1 MSKSVKRYYLQL
13 QPLTPIH
20 IGSGEEVM
28 PYEYIVEDNK
38 YYRIN
43 LFDLINVLP
52 PEKREELVN
61 IMEKDLV
68 ELRSIV
74 SDYNWKDSTLYE
86 ANTSSDFSV
95 DYHKNIK
102 RSANNL
108 AINEFINSKMR
119 PYIPGSSIKGAFR
132 TAYIYKYADNIYY
145 DISRNRHG
153 FFNVRGSRRKAQQ
166 IEGKTL
172 NYRKIF
178 GDPFQT
184 VKFSDSSLNISN
196 LKIYKT
202 YSVNVKKANTDGI
215 PYYQE
220 VISGLL
226 SSNIEQNI
234 FLELSIDIA
243 RQNCDYHKN
252 TVKHSITADKLLN
265 ATRSFSKKIIESEL
279 DYLRDKNTSNE
290 TIDIYK
296 KLKSISS
303 DLDENQSLIRF
314 GKGVGFNTTTLNLAN
329 EKTTVQPVSRVL
341 ADSKYPMGWGIISL
355 NEEKHDV
362 SILNNK
368 EIKEKSKELE
378 KEKAE
383 KIKKKKEKYPKL
395 NDYIKGEYGEKKA
408 RKVAMRRL
416 KGKVKLYNKYKKEY
430 EEFLRN

>member
-1 MSKSVKRYYLQL
+1 MNKSINRYYLQL

-28 PYEYIVEDNK
+28 PYEYIIEDNK

-52 PEKREELVN
+52 SEKREELVN

-68 ELRSIV
+68 KLRSVI
-74 SDYNWKDSTLYE
+74 SDYDWKSSVLYE
-86 ANTSSDFSV
+86 ADTTSDFSV
-95 DYHKNIK
+95 DYNKNIK

-108 AINEFINSKMR
+108 AIDEFINSKMR

-132 TAYIYKYADNIYY
+132 TAYIYNYADNIYY

-153 FFNVRGSRRKAQQ
+153 FFDVRNSRGKAQT
-166 IEGKTL
+166 IEQRTL
-172 NYRKIF
+172 NYKDMF

-220 VISGLL
+220 VIAGLL

-234 FLELSIDIA
+234 FLELSIDLA
-243 RQNCDYHKN
+243 RQNCDYSKN
-252 TVKHSITADKLLN
+252 SVKHSITAKKLLK
-265 ATRSFSKKIIESEL
+265 ATRKFSKDIIEAEL
-279 DYLRDKNTSNE
+279 NYLRDKNTSND
-290 TIDIYK
+290 TVNIYK
-296 KLKSISS
+296 HLKGIHNT
-303 DLDENQSLIRF
+303 LDENQSLIRF

-341 ADSKYPMGWGIISL
+341 ADSKYPMGWAIISL
-355 NEEKHDV
+355 NEEKHDI

-368 EIKEKSKELE
+368 EIKQKSKKLE
-378 KEKAE
+378 KEKEE
-383 KIKKKKEKYPKL
+383 KIKKKKSKYPNL
-395 NDYIKGEYGEKKA
+395 MAYIKGEYGNKTA
-408 RKVAMRRL
+408 RKVAIRKS

-430 EEFLRN
+430 EEFLRR